1 MANKTSSG
9 LWRHADFRN
18 LWAGQ
23 TASMLG
29 ANISEVAIP
38 IIASIMLSASLFQ
51 MGLLGAVAYLPYL
64 FMSLFAGAWLD
75 RKPKRPFLI
84 VADVTRGV
92 LLLLI
97 PFAWW
102 QHMLTIPLLLVI
114 TVLVGFC
121 SVVSDIAGSSILPS
135 LVERTELVD
144 ANSKLEL
151 SSSVSNIGGNAI
163 GGAIVQALTAPFAMM
178 FNAVLYVVS
187 GLFTAL
193 IKKKE
198 PTPEATDEERSI
210 WRDIAEGAAFVVN
223 NVTIRTLTLAT
234 LVANFFAMA
243 LEPVFL
249 VYITRTLH
257 LAPFYIGLVLSSS
270 GLGAFVGAL
279 IAGPLSRRIPLG
291 KLLVLTSIVVGLASL
306 LTPLATFMPTL
317 IAVILLVAMHII
329 DAAAIIVCNINLRSY
344 RTSITPDNMQGRMT
358 ASIRTVVMG
367 MSPLGAIFGGLLGG
381 WVGIQ
386 FALIITALGILS
398 AAGVIGFSRIRK
410 VVRPAESPEPDGPS
424 EDDSDGS
431 TESTGSTESNEVT
444 A

>member
-1 MANKTSSG
+1 
-9 LWRHADFRN
+9 
-18 LWAGQ
+18 
-23 TASMLG
+23 MLG